1 MCSLYVALHPCT
13 AGAADNQGLSVDA
26 LALVS
31 TPSPG
36 DARELKITTRF
47 PFYTEKRKCTVYFI
61 PFTILE
67 NLNFFHVNS

>member
-1 MCSLYVALHPCT
+1 MCSLYVALHSRT

-31 TPSPG
+31 TLSPG
-36 DARELKITTRF
+36 DAQELKITTRF
-47 PFYTEKRKCTVYFI
+47 PFYTEKRKCAVYFI

-67 NLNFFHVNS
+67 NLNFFQVNS